1 MGQFTSRQRID
12 SNAALCYD
20 LVFAGR
26 FVPATRRRVAEM
38 VVGVMVLSLALPAS
52 QSLKDKRQVVK
63 SVLSRV
69 RNQFNVAAAEVDTL
83 NHRQLATLGFSCVS
97 NEGRHAERQLA
108 QVLAY
113 IERTRLEAEVTDYS
127 VEILSVA

>member
-1 MGQFTSRQRID
+1 M
-12 SNAALCYD
+12 
-20 LVFAGR
+20 V
-26 FVPATRRRVAEM
+26 EM
-38 VVGVMVLSLALPAS
+38 VVGVMQLWLALPAS

-63 SVLSRV
+63 SVLARV

-83 NHRQLATLGFSCVS
+83 NQRQVATLGISCVS
-97 NEGRHAERQLA
+97 NEGRHAEQQLA
-108 QVLAY
+108 QVLAF